1 MPARPV
7 LPVIAGLVLVL
18 LAVAPP
24 ATADTTVHADLVQQ
38 NDSGVAGTV
47 TLTARD
53 NGDLHVEVTAT
64 GLMPGPHAQHIHG
77 SADGAAFE
85 CATESQDADGNG
97 WLTNEEASGEYGT
110 VFLSLTTTG
119 DTGAESGLTLDRMP
133 VADERGSMTYERTI
147 PAAAIPEGLEKGL
160 QHMHV
165 VQHGIDVNGNGEY
178 DLDALGESTFAKGL
192 GIPGVPEEATAPAA
206 CGMVMG
212 AAAGQMPHGG
222 VETGGGTA
230 IPGDAL
236 RLAAFGVAMLS
247 LAVGLEVRRRR
258 NRGSARAG

>member
-1 MPARPV
+1 
-7 LPVIAGLVLVL
+7 
-18 LAVAPP
+18 
-24 ATADTTVHADLVQQ
+24 
-38 NDSGVAGTV
+38 
-47 TLTARD
+47 
-53 NGDLHVEVTAT
+53 
-64 GLMPGPHAQHIHG
+64 
-77 SADGAAFE
+77 
-85 CATESQDADGNG
+85 
-97 WLTNEEASGEYGT
+97 
-110 VFLSLTTTG
+110 
-119 DTGAESGLTLDRMP
+119 MP

-147 PAAAIPEGLEKGL
+147 PAAAIPEGLEDGL

-165 VQHGIDVNGNGEY
+165 VQHGIDANGNGEY

-222 VETGGGTA
+222 VETGGVETGGGTA

-236 RLAAFGVAMLS
+236 GLAAFGVAMLS

-258 NRGSARAG
+258 NRGSAHAG